1 MNRLTGIVRKLRH
14 PFATNVVALGG
25 SMIALG
31 VATLWVARAG
41 GPVAV
46 GDYALLRILPWLLAV
61 IVSGGLAAAI
71 AYFLAGPTRDDPGV
85 RSTLVAMGIVS
96 AIAGALLWLLA
107 TPLIHRVFF
116 KDLGAGLVAL
126 VAVRVVTRLFVITGK
141 AAAQGT
147 GDLPGS
153 NRTIVFEELMFLPA
167 YGILLGLHVGG
178 MSAIV
183 GALILADLATGF
195 TAWTRLM
202 RRGFL
207 AGSARPSLSLA
218 RRIYAFGTRGQL
230 GSLLSL
236 LNLRF
241 DFVFLAAIAG
251 PAALGIYAVASKY
264 AEVLRVVPI
273 AANWVLYP
281 RFARSDEAS
290 AKATSR
296 RLIPRAGAV
305 TATIALP
312 LALAA
317 GFVVPLLF
325 GRAFE
330 SAVLPA
336 QILFIGLAAEG
347 VSGVITAFLYGRG
360 HPGLNSLAAGTGLV
374 VTLVLDVLLIPRLGT
389 VGAAIASSAAYLTTT
404 LTLVAWYRHV
414 TRAAGPPV
422 SATPVIEGLSSVP
435 PSGRRRALDVIVA
448 LIGLAISWPLLVI
461 VAIASRLSTHGSA
474 IYRQV
479 RVGQGG
485 VAFPMYKFR
494 SMRPGLGGPDITTP
508 DDERVTRVGALLRAS
523 SLDELP
529 QLFNV
534 LRGDMTLVG
543 PRPETV
549 ALALRYPPEW
559 RGVFAYRPG
568 LTGPVQVTFRDAVPF
583 GLDDV
588 EAYYV
593 AELLPRRVELDLEYL
608 ANPTFKSTLTLMF
621 ATTSHVLS
629 RVLSKREHARRAGPG
644 SPSAPPDEATT
655 AASKSGPNGSAPALL
670 SDLKSTTAP

>member
-1 MNRLTGIVRKLRH
+1 
-14 PFATNVVALGG
+14 
-25 SMIALG
+25 
-31 VATLWVARAG
+31 
-41 GPVAV
+41 
-46 GDYALLRILPWLLAV
+46 
-61 IVSGGLAAAI
+61 
-71 AYFLAGPTRDDPGV
+71 
-85 RSTLVAMGIVS
+85 
-96 AIAGALLWLLA
+96 
-107 TPLIHRVFF
+107 
-116 KDLGAGLVAL
+116 
-126 VAVRVVTRLFVITGK
+126 
-141 AAAQGT
+141 
-147 GDLPGS
+147 
-153 NRTIVFEELMFLPA
+153 
-167 YGILLGLHVGG
+167 
-178 MSAIV
+178 
-183 GALILADLATGF
+183 
-195 TAWTRLM
+195 
-202 RRGFL
+202 
-207 AGSARPSLSLA
+207 
-218 RRIYAFGTRGQL
+218 
-230 GSLLSL
+230 
-236 LNLRF
+236 
-241 DFVFLAAIAG
+241 
-251 PAALGIYAVASKY
+251 
-264 AEVLRVVPI
+264 
-273 AANWVLYP
+273 
-281 RFARSDEAS
+281 
-290 AKATSR
+290 
-296 RLIPRAGAV
+296 
-305 TATIALP
+305 
-312 LALAA
+312 
-317 GFVVPLLF
+317 
-325 GRAFE
+325 
-330 SAVLPA
+330 
-336 QILFIGLAAEG
+336 
-347 VSGVITAFLYGRG
+347 
-360 HPGLNSLAAGTGLV
+360 
-374 VTLVLDVLLIPRLGT
+374 
-389 VGAAIASSAAYLTTT
+389 
-404 LTLVAWYRHV
+404 
-414 TRAAGPPV
+414 
-422 SATPVIEGLSSVP
+422 
-435 PSGRRRALDVIVA
+435 VA

>member
-1 MNRLTGIVRKLRH
+1 MIRRLRH
-14 PFATNVVALGG
+14 PFAENVVALAG
-25 SMIALG
+25 SMVALG
-31 VATLWVARAG
+31 IATLWVARAG

-71 AYFLAGPTRDDPGV
+71 AYFLAGPTHDDPRV
-85 RSTLVAMGIVS
+85 RSTLIAMGFVS

-116 KDLGAGLVAL
+116 KDLAAGLVAV
-126 VAVRVVTRLFVITGK
+126 VAARVVTRLFVITGK

-167 YGILLGLHVGG
+167 YGVLLELHVAG

-207 AGSARPSLSLA
+207 AGSSRPSLSLA
-218 RRIYAFGTRGQL
+218 RRIYSFGTRGQL

-281 RFARSDEAS
+281 RFARSDEVS
-290 AKATSR
+290 ARAASR

-305 TATIALP
+305 TAAIALP

-317 GFVVPLLF
+317 GAVVPLLF

-347 VSGVITAFLYGRG
+347 VSGVITAFLFGRG
-360 HPGLNSLAAGTGLV
+360 HPGLNSLAAGAGVV
-374 VTLVLDVLLIPRLGT
+374 VTLVLDVILIPRLGT
-389 VGAAIASSAAYLTTT
+389 IGAAIASSAAYLTTT
-404 LTLVAWYRHV
+404 LTLVFWYRRV
-414 TRAAGPPV
+414 TRASRAPDPT
-422 SATPVIEGLSSVP
+422 TPVIEGLTSVA
-435 PSGRRRALDVIVA
+435 PSRNRRVLDIGVS
-448 LIGLAISWPLLVI
+448 LIGLGVSWPLLVI

-508 DDERVTRVGALLRAS
+508 DDERVTRVGALLRAT

-559 RGVFAYRPG
+559 RAVFAYRPG

-583 GLDDV
+583 GLEDV

-593 AELLPRRVELDLEYL
+593 SELLPRRVELDLEYL

-629 RVLSKREHARRAGPG
+629 RVVPKREHTRHPGPG
-644 SPSAPPDEATT
+644 SPSAPAEEPCPAP
-655 AASKSGPNGSAPALL
+655 SKSGQNGSGPALF
-670 SDLKSTTAP
+670 SDLKGTTAP

>member
-1 MNRLTGIVRKLRH
+1 
-14 PFATNVVALGG
+14 
-25 SMIALG
+25 
-31 VATLWVARAG
+31 
-41 GPVAV
+41 
-46 GDYALLRILPWLLAV
+46 
-61 IVSGGLAAAI
+61 
-71 AYFLAGPTRDDPGV
+71 
-85 RSTLVAMGIVS
+85 
-96 AIAGALLWLLA
+96 
-107 TPLIHRVFF
+107 
-116 KDLGAGLVAL
+116 
-126 VAVRVVTRLFVITGK
+126 
-141 AAAQGT
+141 
-147 GDLPGS
+147 
-153 NRTIVFEELMFLPA
+153 
-167 YGILLGLHVGG
+167 
-178 MSAIV
+178 
-183 GALILADLATGF
+183 
-195 TAWTRLM
+195 
-202 RRGFL
+202 
-207 AGSARPSLSLA
+207 
-218 RRIYAFGTRGQL
+218 
-230 GSLLSL
+230 
-236 LNLRF
+236 
-241 DFVFLAAIAG
+241 
-251 PAALGIYAVASKY
+251 
-264 AEVLRVVPI
+264 
-273 AANWVLYP
+273 
-281 RFARSDEAS
+281 
-290 AKATSR
+290 
-296 RLIPRAGAV
+296 
-305 TATIALP
+305 
-312 LALAA
+312 
-317 GFVVPLLF
+317 
-325 GRAFE
+325 
-330 SAVLPA
+330 
-336 QILFIGLAAEG
+336 
-347 VSGVITAFLYGRG
+347 
-360 HPGLNSLAAGTGLV
+360 
-374 VTLVLDVLLIPRLGT
+374 
-389 VGAAIASSAAYLTTT
+389 
-404 LTLVAWYRHV
+404 
-414 TRAAGPPV
+414 
-422 SATPVIEGLSSVP
+422 
-435 PSGRRRALDVIVA
+435 VA

-474 IYRQV
+474 IYRQI